1 MSDII
6 LARVS
11 QALNAE
17 HSLESLVRQLLE
29 MLELVTRMES
39 TYLTNVD
46 LSARV
51 QHVLYARN
59 SSELQIPEGFSVPWD
74 DTLCKRAMDENC
86 FFANDV
92 SVRWQ
97 ECHAAQALGITTYF
111 TTPVHLTD
119 GTFYGTL
126 CATSRDKHSF
136 SVNSEHVLQLF
147 ASLIASCIER
157 ESLVAKL
164 REANAA
170 LVAYSYTDVLTGL
183 ANRRAVYE
191 QLETLFSQA
200 RQHRSRVLIAFI
212 DLDDFKE
219 INDRYGHRTG
229 DDFLIDVGQRLTSLT
244 DSNDVVGRL
253 GGDEFLIA
261 CEIPASG
268 QQADFIERLRR
279 QICGHYQLGE
289 HDIHYPGASIGTIM
303 ANPQEMD
310 AEEAIQAA
318 DTAMYA
324 DKKRRQRGAAAS

>member
-11 QALNAE
+11 QALNTE

-39 TYLTNVD
+39 TYLTKVD

-74 DTLCKRAMDENC
+74 DTLCKRAIDDKC

-92 SVRWQ
+92 SVRWR
-97 ECHAAQALGITTYF
+97 ECHAAQALGLTTYF
-111 TTPVHLTD
+111 TTPVHLAD

-126 CATSRDKHSF
+126 CATSRDKHRF
-136 SVNSEHVLQLF
+136 SVNSEQVLRLF

-157 ESLVAKL
+157 ESLVMQL

-170 LVAYSYTDVLTGL
+170 LVTHSYTDALTGL

-191 QLETLFSQA
+191 QLETLFSLA
-200 RQHRSRVLIAFI
+200 RRHRSRVLVAFI
-212 DLDDFKE
+212 DLDDFKA
-219 INDRYGHRTG
+219 INDRYGHQAG
-229 DDFLIDVGQRLTSLT
+229 DDFLIDVGQRLTSLMG
-244 DSNDVVGRL
+244 SNDIVGRL
-253 GGDEFLIA
+253 GGDEFLVA
-261 CEIPASG
+261 CEMPASG
-268 QQADFIERLRR
+268 QPVTFIELLRR
-279 QICGHYQLGE
+279 QIRGHYLLGE
-289 HDIHYPGASIGTIM
+289 QEIDYPGASLGVIM
-303 ANPQEMD
+303 ADPLNMD
-310 AEEAIQAA
+310 AESAIQAA
-318 DTAMYA
+318 DAAMYI
-324 DKKRRQRGAAAS
+324 DKKARQREVVTS